1 VPSFQS
7 LLGRWLLLSGGTLF
21 SGIFLG
27 VWLDSTLQPAGI
39 LRAGLWLLALLPG
52 TLILL
57 LGAALQHRLL
67 APLRHLQVQLARLA
81 ANPDATHD
89 FAPEGWLRPLTADF
103 ERLRDG
109 WREDRLALR
118 SAAERGA
125 GKAQQIRHELE
136 AVLQVLHTPLLLCD
150 QHQRLLLFNPA
161 AEQLFANTPA
171 LGLGRRLSELLPL
184 PGLQDALQD
193 LPRDGRVRQ
202 LLLPWGEHWLR
213 CDLRRVAANQGEALI
228 TLQDSTALQAADQ
241 RWYAPLARLLPDL
254 RRRSASLVSSSEVL
268 ASGQAAPDLQNRLE
282 AIVHEESHALGTLV
296 DQLARHFD
304 SLQQDPGLLQD
315 TWSNDLW
322 SALSERLQRHQQLEL
337 LAIGIPA
344 WLRADGPALL
354 ELLCRLLN
362 QLHEAT
368 GERRFEAE
376 LRLGNQRVYLDL
388 IWPGEPIDQGR
399 IAHWLQQ
406 PLTDASA
413 FPCLLDVL
421 RRHDS
426 DCWSLA
432 DEDGLHARLRLPLP
446 ALERV
451 GAPPDARQTRP
462 EFHDFSIA
470 DLPPPDAELGARALG
485 QLEIVVFDTE
495 TTGLE
500 LRQGD
505 TLVSIGACR
514 IINGRLLAQEAY
526 DQLINPGRP
535 IPAQSTRI
543 HGLSD
548 GDVADAP
555 PAAVVLPQ
563 FRDFVGH
570 AVLVAHN
577 AAFDL
582 LAINQHAQ
590 TAGVSFEMPVL
601 DTLLLS
607 RALDPT
613 MEGHS
618 LDALAER
625 FQLSFAPGTRHSALG
640 DARVTAEL
648 LLQLLPRLQARGV
661 HNLEQALRFQA
672 SGQYR
677 RPAP

>member
-1 VPSFQS
+1 MPSFQS
-7 LLGRWLLLSGGTLF
+7 LLGRWLLLSGTTLF

-27 VWLDSTLQPAGI
+27 FWLDSTLQPAGVE
-39 LRAGLWLLALLPG
+39 RTGLWLLALLPG
-52 TLILL
+52 SLILL
-57 LGAALQHRLL
+57 LGSILEHRLL

-89 FAPEGWLRPLTADF
+89 FAPEGWLRPLRADF

-109 WREDRLALR
+109 WRQDRQALHCAAEQGASKALR
-118 SAAERGA
+118 
-125 GKAQQIRHELE
+125 IRHELE

-161 AEQLFANTPA
+161 AEQLFAQSPA

-193 LPRDGRVRQ
+193 LPRDGRARQ

-213 CDLRRVAANQGEALI
+213 CDLRRVAASQGEALI
-228 TLQDSTALQAADQ
+228 TLQDSTALQTADQ
-241 RWYAPLARLLPDL
+241 RWHAPLARLLPDL

-268 ASGQAAPDLQNRLE
+268 ANCQATPELQGRLE
-282 AIVHEESHALGTLV
+282 AIVREESQAVGELV

-304 SLQQDPGLLQD
+304 SLQQDSGLLQD

-322 SALSERLQRHQQLEL
+322 NALSERIQRQNIEL

-354 ELLCRLLN
+354 ELLCRLLG
-362 QLHEAT
+362 QLHEVT
-368 GERRFEAE
+368 GEHRFEAE

-388 IWPGEPIDQGR
+388 IWPGQPIDQGR
-399 IAHWLQQ
+399 IHCWLQR
-406 PLTDASA
+406 PLTDAST
-413 FPCLLDVL
+413 FPSLLDVL

-432 DEDGLHARLRLPLP
+432 DKDGLHARLRLPLP

-451 GAPPDARQTRP
+451 GAPPKARQTRP

-470 DLPPPDAELGARALG
+470 DLPPPEAELGARPLG
-485 QLEIVVFDTE
+485 QLEMVVFDTE

-526 DQLINPGRP
+526 DQFINPGRP
-535 IPAQSTRI
+535 IPPQSTLI
-543 HGLSD
+543 HGLGDS
-548 GDVADAP
+548 DVAEAP

-582 LAINQHAQ
+582 LAINLHAEA
-590 TAGVSFEMPVL
+590 AGVSFEMPVL

-613 MEGHS
+613 LEGHG

-661 HNLEQALRFQA
+661 HSLEQALQFQA
-672 SGQYR
+672 GGQLER
-677 RPAP
+677 TTP